1 MLELSIA
8 HYKSRQLPDLALLMK
23 EQLEKIGVK
32 ATLVVQEDPDAGYVA
47 TGDYDIALYCMIA
60 DTGGDPYYCVDAL
73 YRQSGKWAKAGFPTD
88 ASEALINQL
97 QFETDIDQ
105 RAALANQIVQMS
117 IDDNAFGYVGL
128 FNKVSVAR
136 PGVTGFSEDIP
147 FDFYGLTPET
157 DIA

>member
-1 MLELSIA
+1 M
-8 HYKSRQLPDLALLMK
+8 R
-23 EQLEKIGVK
+23 IGAGVD
-32 ATLVVQEDPDAGYVA
+32 APAPSDHWVLCDIRVRREAIEVEGNILRESGDAGPCDRDLVEQSDVA
-47 TGDYDIALYCMIA
+47 EGVV
-60 DTGGDPYYCVDAL
+60 VDAL

-88 ASEALINQL
+88 ESEALINQL

-136 PGVTGFSEDIP
+136 PGVTGFSEDNP
-147 FDFYGLTPET
+147 FDFYGLTPDT